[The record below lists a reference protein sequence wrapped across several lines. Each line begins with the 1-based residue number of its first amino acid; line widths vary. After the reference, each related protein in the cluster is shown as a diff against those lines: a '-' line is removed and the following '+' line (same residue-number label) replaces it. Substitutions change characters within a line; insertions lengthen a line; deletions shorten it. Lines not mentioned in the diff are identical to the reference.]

1 MYDIELRMERRI
13 KTLYW
18 LTIVALLLLVSL
30 QGYWLFNQY
39 VHNLKQY
46 EDELFEKTI
55 EVSQIDR
62 DLRKQLHDKRFKIM
76 TQWKME
82 VKQDS
87 TSVFNPELSWVFDTY
102 IINKNEITHCDSLSL
117 QQIDSLSVID
127 KGVKKYRFDIKSPN
141 REHDAYETLE
151 RFQIN
156 KLCPFSVERFDSLL
170 QIQGVKPLSVKIEAV
185 DSIVWSPHKMSCN
198 SLWNPVMEVTYPFDI
213 LGKEQVRVT
222 YQLGISPILGR
233 MLESLIASILLSFL
247 LVFCLI
253 YQTKTIF
260 KQRRIDE
267 LRKDFIKTMI
277 HELKR
282 PVATLKMCISFMKND
297 RMMHDKAMKEDILR
311 SSQNE
316 LDNLSSYFSKLRD
329 LTYGDLEEIP
339 LNVSTFSLKEV
350 VDECID
356 KQNLPTDRQI
366 NIKASFD
373 TDATE
378 ITADRMHIANI
389 FCNLLENAIKYS
401 ERETNICIGCRSVG
415 DKYRIEISD
424 NGFGIPSG
432 ECTYVF
438 DKYFRSANV
447 ENKNIPGIGLGLC
460 YVKLLVTAHKG
471 TISLESKFGEGSRFT
486 IEIPKKQ

>member
-1 MYDIELRMERRI
+1 MERRI
-13 KTLYW
+13 KILYW
-18 LTIVALLLLVSL
+18 LTVVALLLLVLL

-39 VHNLKQY
+39 VHTLKQY
-46 EDELFEKTI
+46 ENELFDKTI

-62 DLRKQLHDKRFKIM
+62 EVRKRLHDKRFKIV
-76 TQWKME
+76 TQWEME

-87 TSVFNPELSWVFDTY
+87 TSIFNPELSWVFDTY

-117 QQIDSLSVID
+117 QQIDSLSEID
-127 KGVKKYRFDIKSPN
+127 KGVKKYRFDIKAPN
-141 REHDAYETLE
+141 REHDAYEVLE

-156 KLCPFSVERFDSLL
+156 KLCPFSIERFDSLL
-170 QIQGVKPLSVKIEAV
+170 QTQGIKPLLVKIEAV
-185 DSIVWSPHKMSCN
+185 DSILWNPHKTSCS

-213 LGKEQVRVT
+213 LGKEQVRLT

-233 MLESLIASILLSFL
+233 MLESLIGSIILSFL
-247 LVFCLI
+247 LIFCLI

-297 RMMHDKAMKEDILR
+297 RMMTDKAIKEDIIR

-329 LTYGDLEEIP
+329 LTYGDMEEIP
-339 LNVSTFSLKEV
+339 LNLSAFNLKELIE
-350 VDECID
+350 ECID
-356 KQNLPTDRQI
+356 KQHLPTDRQI
-366 NIKASFD
+366 VIKSSFD
-373 TDATE
+373 NNDDE

-389 FCNLLENAIKYS
+389 FYNLLENAVKYS
-401 ERETNICIGCRSVG
+401 EGETSILIDCRSVSEN
-415 DKYRIEISD
+415 YRIEISD

-432 ECTYVF
+432 ECTRVF
-438 DKYFRSANV
+438 DKYFRSTSI
-447 ENKNIPGIGLGLC
+447 EDKNIPGIGLGLC
-460 YVKLLVTAHKG
+460 YVKLLVTAHNGK
-471 TISLESKFGEGSRFT
+471 ISLESKLGTGSKFI